1 MALVLSREFTKWSI
15 LYDIITGDIMGR
27 LDMYVYVYIIYI
39 YIYVIYGDTLDNQQ
53 YDLRSV

>member
-39 YIYVIYGDTLDNQQ
+39 YVIYGDTLDNQQ
-53 YDLRSV
+53 SDLRSV